1 MTPPRELRQHLV
13 HLVLSSVQGILRLGI
28 THNGKVD
35 IVSQR
40 GADAM
45 RDIEVR
51 HVGLSL
57 GRFLGADGASLSEG
71 ILALLHTGDP
81 LCESGRERSV
91 LGLLRD
97 RDVLPGKQRL
107 DAVIERLWANTGTGI
122 CLGGILLDVAKKGR
136 IRRAESQG
144 SFTVDLGPMEAPG
157 NRVLRNSP
165 LAYMSAIVVSQ
176 SNALDSEAK
185 VNLVKSSF
193 MTLTPRAR
201 HSASMY
207 HDVLP

>member
-1 MTPPRELRQHLV
+1 
-13 HLVLSSVQGILRLGI
+13 
-28 THNGKVD
+28 
-35 IVSQR
+35 
-40 GADAM
+40 
-45 RDIEVR
+45 
-51 HVGLSL
+51 
-57 GRFLGADGASLSEG
+57 
-71 ILALLHTGDP
+71 
-81 LCESGRERSV
+81 
-91 LGLLRD
+91 
-97 RDVLPGKQRL
+97 LPGKQRL